1 MIATQ
6 LAFNFAK
13 ERAMVAELELEP
25 TRVICLGRSLID
37 LPTRFVTSYGQTYFA
52 GWQINSHIEVA
63 EAFNARLQQRLD
75 GLIAAKNRY
84 GQPSLEISKDLG
96 GDLQG
101 KILQFD
107 RESLKTVDNGVVSY
121 REVVKFEGHLHAQGI
136 SFDISAG
143 LNSESD
149 LEELAQLIK
158 KMRVREQDEI
168 PSESGFC
175 FDHGLIV
182 GKANPTSSESVT
194 LFAGYPNSD
203 DLAIVI
209 DSTAVVKNLDTLLQR
224 VAVIE
229 ERQMHPSSFKDLRIG
244 ARRINGY
251 DGEEV
256 LSRITERDGRSN
268 HSFMWESVPGK
279 GDIFQPLITFE
290 LSTWH
295 SNVIE
300 RKRTPF
306 TDSGALALWDHITS
320 TLRSRSLE

>member
-6 LAFNFAK
+6 LAFNFVK
-13 ERAMVAELELEP
+13 ERAMVAELEREP
-25 TRVICLGRSLID
+25 SRVICLGRSLID

-52 GWQINSHIEVA
+52 GWQINSRIEVT

-75 GLIAAKNRY
+75 GLKTAKNGY
-84 GQPSLEISKDLG
+84 GQPSLEISKDPG
-96 GDLQG
+96 GDWHG

-121 REVVKFEGHLHAQGI
+121 KEVVKLEGHLHAQGI

-143 LNSESD
+143 LNSETD

-158 KMRVREQDEI
+158 KMRVRGQDEI

-175 FDHGLIV
+175 FDRGIIV
-182 GKANPTSSESVT
+182 GKANPTLSEGIT
-194 LFAGYPNSD
+194 LFAGYPDSH

-209 DSTAVVKNLDTLLQR
+209 DSTAVAKNLDTLLQR
-224 VAVIE
+224 VAAIE
-229 ERQMHPSSFKDLRIG
+229 ERQKYPSSFKDLRIG

-256 LSRITERDGRSN
+256 LSRITERDGRTN
-268 HSFMWESVPGK
+268 HSFMWESTPGK
-279 GDIFQPLITFE
+279 EDIFQPLISME
-290 LSTWH
+290 LSTGH
-295 SNVIE
+295 SNVTE

-306 TDSGALALWDHITS
+306 TDSEALALWDHITS
-320 TLRSRSLE
+320 TLRSRSLD